1 MFGFED
7 WDIYKA
13 ALELREIAEQL
24 YEYRQPG
31 TAGDLDQ
38 FKRGSSSVVLNLAEG
53 YGHRQKGKKLQ
64 HYRAVLASAHE
75 CYAALEILQRT
86 MKHRRARPLIERGL
100 ELSNRIAAM
109 ATNLI
114 RKIEGRDP

>member
-1 MFGFED
+1 MFGYEN

-13 ALELREIAEQL
+13 AVELREIAEEL
-24 YEYRQPG
+24 YRYRQPG
-31 TAGDLDQ
+31 NAGDLDQ

-53 YGHRQKGKKLQ
+53 FGHRQRGKKLE

-75 CYAALEILQRT
+75 CYAALIILQRT
-86 MKHRRARPLIERGL
+86 MLHARAQKLIERGL
-100 ELSNRIAAM
+100 QLSDRIAAM

-114 RKIEGRDP
+114 RKIEGRDS